1 MTRANVPVSE
11 NRKADPAQR
20 DKKNIASIEEM
31 ITISSPHL
39 TESLAIGRVLGKYTK
54 GTFGPALVI
63 TAGVH
68 GNEPSGIIAFRRVW
82 QKLTQLNLPMKGE
95 LTGLAGN
102 MAALSKNTRL
112 IDRDLNRVC
121 FVENEKRLK
130 AEEDLG
136 YQESWEF
143 KALIEEF
150 EKVQHRGVGELVFL
164 ELHTTSSASRP
175 YISVN
180 RDMGSYEFARKFPL
194 YVVKGIEDYIPGH
207 VDYYLNHKGHKGC
220 TIEGGQHESKSAID
234 NHEAAIWLALV
245 NAGCMERSDVPDFS
259 LYYEALEKYKAEA
272 SSTFEVIYRY
282 EIQEGEVFK
291 MNPGYVNFQ
300 KISKGEILARS
311 EGRNIVSEWDGR
323 IFMPLYQSEGKDG
336 FFVVQEC

>member
-1 MTRANVPVSE
+1 MTRANTTGVK
-11 NRKADPAQR
+11 NRTTDPLQSQG
-20 DKKNIASIEEM
+20 DKTSIEEM
-31 ITISSPHL
+31 ITISSPHIA
-39 TESLAIGRVLGKYTK
+39 ESLAVGRVLGKYSQ
-54 GTFGPALVI
+54 GTNGPALVI

-68 GNEPSGIIAFRRVW
+68 GNEPSGIIGFRRVW
-82 QKLTQLNLPMKGE
+82 QKLTQFNLPLKGE

-102 MAALSKNTRL
+102 MAALSKNSRL
-112 IDRDLNRVC
+112 IDKDLNRVC
-121 FVENEKRLK
+121 FVENEKKLK
-130 AEEDLG
+130 AGEDLG
-136 YQESWEF
+136 YHESWEF

-150 EKVQHRGVGELVFL
+150 EKAQHQGVDELLFL
-164 ELHTTSSASRP
+164 ELHTTSSASQP

-180 RDMGSYEFARKFPL
+180 RGSESYEFAKKFPL
-194 YVVKGIEDYIPGH
+194 YIVKGIEDYIPGH

-220 TIEGGQHESKSAID
+220 TIEGGQHEAKSAID

-245 NAGCMERSDVPDFS
+245 NAGCMKKRDVPDFA
-259 LYYEALEKYKAEA
+259 LYYETLENYKSES

-282 EIQEGEVFK
+282 EIGEGESFK
-291 MNPGYVNFQ
+291 MNPGYANFQ

-311 EGRNIVSEWDGR
+311 EGRNIVSEWDAR